1 MIHLLDNYYWQNTQN
16 NQFTNRE
23 SPQRPPQ
30 PAQRSKK
37 KTSAACQDSEI
48 VKLFVKWTMI
58 LMYNLNQNSSIF

>member
-1 MIHLLDNYYWQNTQN
+1 MIDLLDNYYWQNTQN
-16 NQFTNRE
+16 NQFINRE

-30 PAQRSKK
+30 AAQRSKK
-37 KTSAACQDSEI
+37 KTSAASQDSEI